1 MHDIDRN
8 TLEFESEGDT
18 FEFETDSNGFEFESG
33 DLSGESV
40 FSEEEEYALA
50 NELLGVTSE
59 AELDQFLGKVFK
71 KAWRGIRK
79 AGSTIG
85 RIARPLMG
93 TLKPLIKKALPAVS
107 GALGTWIAPGVG
119 TAIGSSLG
127 SAVGNALEMEF
138 EGMEQGEMEF
148 ETARRI
154 VRIAGQAA
162 NRAVQADPN
171 ATPATVIRSA
181 LTNAV
186 RTHVP
191 GLSGSRAG
199 ATGAGGYEQSGRW
212 IRRGRKIILL
222 GV

>member
-8 TLEFESEGDT
+8 TMEYEPETGNFETDGYE
-18 FEFETDSNGFEFESG
+18 FEFEAG

-50 NELLGVTSE
+50 NELLSVTSE
-59 AELDQFLGKVFK
+59 AELDQFLGNLFK

-79 AGSTIG
+79 VGSTIG
-85 RIARPLMG
+85 RVARPLAG
-93 TLKPLIKKALPAVS
+93 VLKPLIKKALPVVG
-107 GALGTWIAPGVG
+107 GALGSFVAPGVG

-138 EGMEQGEMEF
+138 EGMNQDEMEF
-148 ETARRI
+148 ETARRV

-162 NRAVQADPN
+162 QQAAQASPAADPT
-171 ATPATVIRSA
+171 ALIRSA
-181 LTNAV
+181 LTQAA

-191 GLSGSRAG
+191 GLGRNRLG
-199 ATGAGGYEQSGRW
+199 ATSSSGFESSGRW